1 MAEVAMTEAMAA
13 VKKVL
18 EMVVVMMAE
27 AATVAVAQEVAGK
40 AEVTAGE
47 VVAEKWRRATV
58 VVCLVDGGE
67 KR

>member
-1 MAEVAMTEAMAA
+1 VVVKAA
-13 VKKVL
+13 VV
-18 EMVVVMMAE
+18 MAE

>member
-1 MAEVAMTEAMAA
+1 MVVKAA
-13 VKKVL
+13 VV
-18 EMVVVMMAE
+18 MAE
-27 AATVAVAQEVAGK
+27 AATVAVAQELAGK